1 VLWYEDIPS
10 GNPVAHFMPNL
21 GASYESAHPSQQGLG
36 RERIIG
42 KGAGGGEKKFV
53 FLKNDHL
60 MAGFDL
66 TTLNFAC
73 SVYINLLL

>member
-1 VLWYEDIPS
+1 LEKEKA
-10 GNPVAHFMPNL
+10 G
-21 GASYESAHPSQQGLG
+21 
-36 RERIIG
+36 
-42 KGAGGGEKKFV
+42 GGGEKKFV